1 MSKSQLEMVKE
12 FHVAT
17 GSPVLDKPGIPPHD
31 RVRLRCKL
39 IMEEAL
45 EAVGAMIGF
54 HDEDVK
60 RLALRVGYLID
71 QIDPQAQLPEVA
83 KELNDLLYVTHG
95 ALLEFGIPEKM
106 FDAVHENNMTKIS
119 GPVREDGKRLKPPG
133 YVKFDAVKWL
143 AENGLGNG
151 AC

>member
-17 GSPVLDKPGIPPHD
+17 GSPVLPRPGVPPHD

-60 RLALRVGYLID
+60 RLTLRLNYLID
-71 QIDPQAQLPEVA
+71 QIDPQCQLA
-83 KELNDLLYVTHG
+83 NAGKELNDLLYVVHG
-95 ALLEFGIPEKM
+95 SILEMGLPESM
-106 FDAVHENNMTKIS
+106 FDAVHENNMSKI
-119 GPVREDGKRLKPPG
+119 GGEKRADGKQLKPAN
-133 YVKFDAVKWL
+133 YVKFDAAKFL
-143 AENGLGNG
+143 AENGWAN
-151 AC
+151 

>member
-17 GSPVLDKPGIPPHD
+17 GSPVLPSPAVPPHD

-39 IMEEAL
+39 IMEEAV

-54 HDEDVK
+54 HDEEVK
-60 RLALRVGYLID
+60 RFVLRMNYLID
-71 QIDPQAQLPEVA
+71 QIDPQAQLPNVG

-95 ALLEFGIPEKM
+95 AILEFGLPEDM
-106 FDAVHENNMTKIS
+106 FAAIHANNMTKVS
-119 GPVREDGKRLKPPG
+119 GPRREDGKQMKPAN
-133 YVKFDAVKWL
+133 YKKFDAAKFL
-143 AENGLGNG
+143 AENGWAN
-151 AC
+151 

>member
-1 MSKSQLEMVKE
+1 MKKSQLEMVKE

-17 GSPVLDKPGIPPHD
+17 GSPVLPSPGVPPHD

-60 RLALRVGYLID
+60 RLSLRINALIE
-71 QIDPQAQLPEVA
+71 QIEPQCQLA
-83 KELNDLLYVTHG
+83 SAGKELNDLLYVVHG
-95 ALLEFGIPEKM
+95 SILEMGLPENM
-106 FDAVHENNMTKIS
+106 FDAVHTNNMEKVG
-119 GPVREDGKRLKPPG
+119 GPRRADGKIEKGPD
-133 YVKFDAVKWL
+133 YVKFDAAKFL
-143 AENGLGNG
+143 NENGWAN
-151 AC
+151 

>member
-1 MSKSQLEMVKE
+1 MSKSQLEMVRE

-17 GSPVLDKPGIPPHD
+17 GSPVLPSPGVPPHD

-54 HDEDVK
+54 HDEEVK
-60 RLALRVGYLID
+60 RVVLKMNWLID
-71 QIDPQAQLPEVA
+71 QIDPQAQLPSVG

-95 ALLEFGIPEKM
+95 AVLEFGLPEQM
-106 FDAVHENNMTKIS
+106 FDAVHENNLTKVG
-119 GPVREDGKRLKPPG
+119 GPTRPDGKKEKPPG
-133 YVKFDAVKWL
+133 YVKFDAAKFL
-143 AENGLGNG
+143 AENGWVS
-151 AC
+151 